1 MIGVLYFK
9 KGFLMSVPAQK
20 FREAVFQML
29 YSYDIGRGTDEDMIE
44 LIMHELAIT
53 KKVAKEAL
61 SRAQMIRKKLSE
73 IDTMIGKTS
82 QSYTFE
88 RIQSVERNVLR
99 LGLYELF
106 FDDTI
111 PPKVAL
117 AEAMRLTFKF
127 GTKESTKFV
136 NAILD
141 ALYKQSLGES
151 FDTKHISLS
160 AEELSKSEQIA
171 LEAALNPPQKN
182 ESDEG
187 E

>member
-1 MIGVLYFK
+1 
-9 KGFLMSVPAQK
+9 MSVPAQK

-29 YSYDIGRGTDEDMIE
+29 YSYDLGRGDENDMID

-61 SRAQMIRKKLSE
+61 ARAQLMRRKLSE
-73 IDTMIGKTS
+73 IDAMIGKTS

-99 LGLYELF
+99 LGLYELL

-117 AEAMRLTFKF
+117 AEAMRLTRKF
-127 GTKESTKFV
+127 GTKESAAFV

-141 ALYKQSLGES
+141 TIYKQSLGEVVDGKHVS
-151 FDTKHISLS
+151 FS
-160 AEELSKSEQIA
+160 ATELTKSEQIA

-182 ESDEG
+182 ELDDE
-187 E
+187 